1 MKTNYGL
8 RQWALD
14 WVGMPYWYGT
24 VCYECTESLL
34 KRKKAQYPKH
44 YTESRMA
51 RYQSDIKNGRWAA
64 DCIGLAKGYM
74 WWDSEKKS
82 AKYASNGCPD
92 SSANGM
98 LEAAKEKGAIDTLPE
113 IPGLMLWMSGHA
125 GIYIGD
131 GWVIEERG
139 FNYGCVKTRL
149 SARPWK
155 KWYKLPGVTYLAADN
170 GEGKETAPFKTGK
183 EEKEVQNEDAAGAC
197 VRITGNQVNV
207 RRGDSTE
214 YAVVDTLNRGDEL
227 EWVATA
233 ENGWHAVRFK
243 GEVVWV
249 SGEYGERVEQLVA
262 GD

>member
-92 SSANGM
+92 LSANGM
-98 LEAAKEKGAIDTLPE
+98 YYVADERGDMASLPE
-113 IPGLMLWMSGHA
+113 IPGIMLWKSGHA
-125 GIYIGD
+125 GIYLGD
-131 GWVIEERG
+131 GWAVEERG
-139 FNYGCVKTRL
+139 FDYGCVKTRVSERGWQL
-149 SARPWK
+149 
-155 KWYKLPGVTYLAADN
+155 WYKLPGLTYMDEDDEQ
-170 GEGKETAPFKTGK
+170 GRETPPFKVEREREPAK
-183 EEKEVQNEDAAGAC
+183 AGD
-197 VRITGNQVNV
+197 VIIT
-207 RRGDSTE
+207 
-214 YAVVDTLNRGDEL
+214 
-227 EWVATA
+227 
-233 ENGWHAVRFK
+233 
-243 GEVVWV
+243 
-249 SGEYGERVEQLVA
+249 GERVNLRYGPGTEFAAARTVSKGTVLHALKNPDGWRAVELD
-262 GD
+262 GGVRWVSPKYSEVVV